1 VNLQV
6 NRLWSQYIEFGGS
19 QKPPDSGIYTA
30 SAWFNRP
37 KINVETDVPDVIPD
51 AFIERRVLHA
61 VATIEKEKTVSVQ
74 ICKDSSA
81 LSARIRE
88 AMSADPDPAKSL
100 AEIRN
105 ILVGPTNRLHEA
117 RVEEI
122 ITILEETE
130 QAAQDALT
138 GLEKRCTA
146 LAKICEKLVVASEE
160 TLQKTREQ
168 SAHVEAELKAAADK
182 QDRKLKE
189 MFDDIDSR
197 FLNVKSE
204 ISEDVDVLVAKS
216 TRDLE
221 RLSEELVDRIRD
233 QTNIQCTNFE
243 RLALQFENRFSRQH
257 AEMEKEHKRNS
268 EVFAQGVS
276 DIADRLFVLRDLQS
290 H

>member
-1 VNLQV
+1 VNLQI

-19 QKPPDSGIYTA
+19 SQLPDSGTY
-30 SAWFNRP
+30 SANAWVNRP
-37 KINVETDVPDVIPD
+37 KFNIEAAVPSVVPDTIM
-51 AFIERRVLHA
+51 ERRVSLP
-61 VATIEKEKTVSVQ
+61 VSNSEKPVSAPTKQ
-74 ICKDSSA
+74 NHSP
-81 LSARIRE
+81 LSAKIRD

-130 QAAQDALT
+130 QAAHAALT
-138 GLEKRCTA
+138 GLEKRCMV

-160 TLQKTREQ
+160 TLQKTKEQ
-168 SAHVEAELKAAADK
+168 SAHVEAELRAAADK
-182 QDRKLKE
+182 QDRRLKE

-204 ISEDVDVLVAKS
+204 ISEEVDVLVAKS

-233 QTNIQCTNFE
+233 QTNIQSTNFE
-243 RLALQFENRFSRQH
+243 RLVVQIENRFSRQH

-276 DIADRLFVLRDLQS
+276 DIAERLFVLRDLQS